1 MESTTT
7 LEIDKRNAY
16 DDITMFLIFYFLRHM
31 AAKKFRRWQLQ
42 GKYRHEKQ
50 QKLTFMHKKK
60 IISGLQLNKEQGMA
74 NSKTYNV

>member
-7 LEIDKRNAY
+7 LEIDKRNEY
-16 DDITMFLIFYFLRHM
+16 ITMFLIFYFLRLM

-50 QKLTFMHKKK
+50 QKLTSMHKKK
-60 IISGLQLNKEQGMA
+60 
-74 NSKTYNV
+74 